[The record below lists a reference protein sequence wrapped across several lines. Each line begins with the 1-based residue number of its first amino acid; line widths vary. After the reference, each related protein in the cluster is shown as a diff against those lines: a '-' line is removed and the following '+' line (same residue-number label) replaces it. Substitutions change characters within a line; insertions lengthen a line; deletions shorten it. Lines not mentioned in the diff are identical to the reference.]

1 MKIDLFDYHLDQDR
15 IAQEPANPRDSARLM
30 ILNRTSGKIED
41 RLVSDLLKI
50 LTSKDVLVFNQTK
63 VIPVRLFGQK
73 TTGGKI
79 ELLLTKQL
87 NEDTWEAISTPGL
100 KVGQKLEIEVLK
112 AEVVGR
118 SEEVVT
124 IKFFDRGEYLR
135 ERIFEFG
142 KTPIP
147 PYIHSQK
154 TERELRRIYQTV
166 YAKKEGS
173 VAAPTAGLHF
183 TKELMVAL
191 RDKGVQMEF
200 LSLHVG
206 LGTFRGVKTERIED
220 HLMHAERF
228 SLDEETVR
236 RLNQAKADGKR
247 IISVGTTT
255 TRVLESCVDENGVL
269 FPKEGETSIFIYPP
283 YQFKFVDHLMTN
295 FHLPKSTLLMLVS
308 AFVTFPNTKEKFV
321 SFKKSLMGKAYEY
334 AIGNKYRFFSFGD
347 VMLIW

>member
-1 MKIDLFDYHLDQDR
+1 MKIGLFDYHLEQNR

-30 ILNRTSGKIED
+30 LIDRSNGKMED
-41 RLVSDLLKI
+41 KQTSDLVKI
-50 LTSKDVLVFNQTK
+50 LTPNDVLVFNQTK

-73 TTGGKI
+73 TTGGKV

-100 KVGQKLEIEVLK
+100 KIGQKLEIEVLK
-112 AEVVGR
+112 AEIIDR
-118 SEEVVT
+118 NEEIIT
-124 IKFFDRGEYLR
+124 LKFSDRGEYLR

-147 PYIHSQK
+147 PYIHSNK

-166 YAKKEGS
+166 YAKREGS

-183 TKELMVAL
+183 TKELMMAL
-191 RDKGVQMEF
+191 RDMGIQMEF
-200 LSLHVG
+200 LTLHVG

-220 HLMHAERF
+220 HQMHPERF
-228 SLDEETVR
+228 SLDEETVK
-236 RLNQAKADGKR
+236 RLNQAKTDRKK

-269 FPKEGETSIFIYPP
+269 HPKEGETGIFIYPP
-283 YQFKFVDHLMTN
+283 YRFRFVDYLMTN

-308 AFVTFPNTKEKFV
+308 AFVSAPNTREKFT
-321 SFKKSLMGKAYEY
+321 SFKRSLIGKAYER
-334 AIGNKYRFFSFGD
+334 AIENDYRFFSFGD
-347 VMLIW
+347 AMLIL